1 MILWIENLSVTIFAL
16 ASTIFLYKKARIN
29 FTCGKNFSI
38 LAVVKK
44 IKKKKLQDIKVS
56 TSSESSLV
64 PLTTGPSRTTDS
76 EEQCLVV
83 FFHSNR

>member
-1 MILWIENLSVTIFAL
+1 MEKNL
-16 ASTIFLYKKARIN
+16 
-29 FTCGKNFSI
+29 SI
-38 LAVVKK
+38 LAVVMK
-44 IKKKKLQDIKVS
+44 IRKENKLQDIKVS

-76 EEQCLVV
+76 EEQFLVV